1 MSSAPL
7 GPLGPIA
14 INPAAA
20 MGQPTARAA
29 LPLAEPAVLPE
40 LPLAE
45 EPVVLPAVEERAI
58 EIRLFAGLRERAGW
72 SQRRLPL
79 PATELANGTAH
90 ANEAAAPLT
99 PAALWLQLELGD
111 GAALPATVRVAI
123 NQAFASPHQ
132 PLVAGDELAFLPP
145 ISGG

>member
-7 GPLGPIA
+7 GPIP

-20 MGQPTARAA
+20 TGQPTARAE
-29 LPLAEPAVLPE
+29 LPLAEPA
-40 LPLAE
+40 
-45 EPVVLPAVEERAI
+45 I
-58 EIRLFAGLRERAGW
+58 EIKLFAGLRERAGW
-72 SQRRLPL
+72 GERRLPL
-79 PATELANGTAH
+79 PASEIANGT
-90 ANEAAAPLT
+90 AAPLT

-111 GAALPATVRVAI
+111 GAALPSTVRVAI

-132 PLVAGDELAFLPP
+132 PLMAGDELAFLPP

>member
-1 MSSAPL
+1 MSSAPP
-7 GPLGPIA
+7 GPLGPIP

-20 MGQPTARAA
+20 MGQPTAS
-29 LPLAEPAVLPE
+29 L
-40 LPLAE
+40 E
-45 EPVVLPAVEERAI
+45 EPAI

-79 PATELANGTAH
+79 PAAEIANGTAN
-90 ANEAAAPLT
+90 ANGAAAPLT
-99 PAALWLQLELGD
+99 PTALWLQLELGD

>member
-7 GPLGPIA
+7 GPIP
-14 INPAAA
+14 INPTAATD
-20 MGQPTARAA
+20 QPTAS
-29 LPLAEPAVLPE
+29 L
-40 LPLAE
+40 E
-45 EPVVLPAVEERAI
+45 EPAI

-72 SQRRLPL
+72 GELRLPL
-79 PATELANGTAH
+79 P
-90 ANEAAAPLT
+90 AAAPLT
-99 PAALWLQLELGD
+99 PAALWLQLELGG
-111 GAALPATVRVAI
+111 GAALPSTVRVAI

>member
-1 MSSAPL
+1 MSSAHL

-29 LPLAEPAVLPE
+29 LPLAEPVKLPA
-40 LPLAE
+40 LE
-45 EPVVLPAVEERAI
+45 EPAI

-72 SQRRLPL
+72 GERRLPL
-79 PATELANGTAH
+79 PAAEIANSTAH

-99 PAALWLQLELGD
+99 PAALWLQLELGG

>member
-1 MSSAPL
+1 MSSAS
-7 GPLGPIA
+7 LGPIP

-20 MGQPTARAA
+20 MEQPTARAA

-79 PATELANGTAH
+79 PAAEIANGTAH
-90 ANEAAAPLT
+90 ANDAAAPLT
-99 PAALWLQLELGD
+99 PAALWLQLELG
-111 GAALPATVRVAI
+111 GGEALPPTVRVAI

>member
-1 MSSAPL
+1 MSSAP
-7 GPLGPIA
+7 PGPIP

-20 MGQPTARAA
+20 TGQPTAS
-29 LPLAEPAVLPE
+29 LDEP
-40 LPLAE
+40 
-45 EPVVLPAVEERAI
+45 AI

-72 SQRRLPL
+72 GERRLPL
-79 PATELANGTAH
+79 PAT
-90 ANEAAAPLT
+90 APLT
-99 PAALWLQLELGD
+99 PAALWLQLELGG

>member
-1 MSSAPL
+1 MSSAP
-7 GPLGPIA
+7 PGPIP

-20 MGQPTARAA
+20 TGQPTARAE
-29 LPLAEPAVLPE
+29 LPLAEP
-40 LPLAE
+40 
-45 EPVVLPAVEERAI
+45 AI

-72 SQRRLPL
+72 GERRLPL
-79 PATELANGTAH
+79 PAAEIANGTAH
-90 ANEAAAPLT
+90 ANDAAAPLT
-99 PAALWLQLELGD
+99 PAALWLQLELGG
-111 GAALPATVRVAI
+111 GAALPSTVRVAI

>member
-7 GPLGPIA
+7 GPIP
-14 INPAAA
+14 INPTAAT
-20 MGQPTARAA
+20 GQPTAS
-29 LPLAEPAVLPE
+29 L
-40 LPLAE
+40 E
-45 EPVVLPAVEERAI
+45 EPAI

-72 SQRRLPL
+72 GERRLPL
-79 PATELANGTAH
+79 PAE
-90 ANEAAAPLT
+90 APLT
-99 PAALWLQLELGD
+99 PAALWLQLELGG
-111 GAALPATVRVAI
+111 GAALPSTVRVAI

>member
-20 MGQPTARAA
+20 TGQPTAS
-29 LPLAEPAVLPE
+29 L
-40 LPLAE
+40 E
-45 EPVVLPAVEERAI
+45 EPAI

-72 SQRRLPL
+72 GERRLPL
-79 PATELANGTAH
+79 PAE
-90 ANEAAAPLT
+90 APLT
-99 PAALWLQLELGD
+99 PAALWLQLELGG